1 MTSIINDSY
10 CMLLSF
16 SAIFLKTI
24 SLDTGEGSHGS
35 IQRTVQVADTGW
47 LSRWRLLG
55 YKMEFLAVDHS
66 VFFWLVIAMLPANEA
81 HNLQISRKRRTHCS
95 RYEYAFFFQP
105 FPTPIIFQQQS
116 KVVTPGC
123 PIPHSFHVCMKYI
136 QVDAKQQ

>member
-16 SAIFLKTI
+16 SAMFLKTI

-95 RYEYAFFFQP
+95 RYEYVFFFFCHSQLLKFSSSSQKSLPPVVP
-105 FPTPIIFQQQS
+105 FPTHF
-116 KVVTPGC
+116 TC
-123 PIPHSFHVCMKYI
+123 
-136 QVDAKQQ
+136 A